1 MSQIPLPAPTVLRN
15 GDSIFP
21 APRRCGQS
29 AHERIMKPLSP
40 SRNRLYK
47 AGSSLPGNDLA
58 GASVNWLESTYSIPA
73 SVVLDTIK
81 RKSGF
86 SASFIVGFKIII
98 GIHAPGY
105 DVNMGVLIHHLPVI
119 NASEEQVV
127 LTSLLLQY
135 AAHPFSIGWT
145 MTTEPSNSP
154 CPSSGK
160 NSLRKASESAFAKLD
175 YCFFSCHDTPPSLC
189 LQGMDTPLSAAGYPT
204 HIVNYY
210 HRLPS
215 SSKGRYSGSLSIV
228 MPG

>member
-1 MSQIPLPAPTVLRN
+1 MVGIHILDSRFRGIGHNKAEIRVL
-15 GDSIFP
+15 
-21 APRRCGQS
+21 GQL
-29 AHERIMKPLSP
+29 H
-40 SRNRLYK
+40 
-47 AGSSLPGNDLA
+47 
-58 GASVNWLESTYSIPA
+58 
-73 SVVLDTIK
+73 
-81 RKSGF
+81 
-86 SASFIVGFKIII
+86 VGFKIII

-135 AAHPFSIGWT
+135 AAHPFFNRLDYDHRAVKQPFVLHLLEKIV
-145 MTTEPSNSP
+145 
-154 CPSSGK
+154 C
-160 NSLRKASESAFAKLD
+160 KASEESAFAKLD